1 MSNLTHKLRNIP
13 KLSHL
18 INVYKL
24 KTRVGLKQMKEQVR
38 VFVVIITVLC
48 LPWLNKITVS
58 LFTLQ
63 IKAHK

>member
-1 MSNLTHKLRNIP
+1 MSNLTHKLRNIL

-18 INVYKL
+18 INVGKL
-24 KTRVGLKQMKEQVR
+24 KARVCLKQMKEQTR
-38 VFVVIITVLC
+38 VFVAIITVLC

-63 IKAHK
+63 MKAHK